1 MVKLVLCR
9 ILIQNKV
16 MYWLIESQD
25 QLEELYNSGFEEAF
39 VEIIPYSNKIHPV
52 ENGICAIYIRP
63 LNSTKGYIA
72 SIDHSETL
80 SLNIDEVKR
89 VIDKFK
95 RVYVRDK
102 KEFLHYFI
110 LKGLFDI
117 TLTQPTYIQE
127 YTQTHS
133 WFYQKYPNK
142 KDINRIIPIVKH
154 YEYCEKMFNDL
165 KSRINEPINE
175 FYNNRATVVFN
186 AIERSGLRVN
196 TEEFESRF
204 HLLDSEYVYTQ
215 FNFKT
220 LTTRPSNKFGGVNYA
235 ALNKENGDRKCF
247 IPRNDVL
254 FELDI
259 SAYHPTLLA
268 NLVGYDF
275 GDQDIHQAFAEMYGV
290 EYQKSKEL
298 TFKQLYG
305 GVFEQY
311 KNLEFFK
318 KVIAYTDDLWDT
330 FQYGGQ
336 IECPISKHIYKR
348 DELEDMKP
356 QKLLNY
362 VLQNLETSTN
372 VCMLWEIFKLLKGM
386 NTKLVL
392 YTYDSFL
399 FDLDKSEKQVI
410 KEIIKIFKNKKLQ
423 VKYSYGDTYDFK

>member
-1 MVKLVLCR
+1 
-9 ILIQNKV
+9 

-80 SLNIDEVKR
+80 SLDIDEVKR
-89 VIDKFK
+89 VLDKFK

-110 LKGLFDI
+110 LKGLYDI

-133 WFYQKYPNK
+133 WFYQKHPNK

-154 YEYCEKMFNDL
+154 YEYCEKTFEDL
-165 KSRINEPINE
+165 KDRINEPINE

-186 AIERSGLRVN
+186 AIERSGLRVDRK
-196 TEEFESRF
+196 EFESRF
-204 HLLDSEYVYTQ
+204 HLLDSEYVYSQ

-220 LTTRPSNKFGGVNYA
+220 LTTRPSNRFGGVNYA
-235 ALNKENGDRKCF
+235 AINKENGDRKCF

-290 EYQKSKEL
+290 DYKKAKEL

-318 KVIAYTDDLWDT
+318 KVTAYTDDLWDT
-330 FQYGGQ
+330 FQYGGS
-336 IECPISKHIYKR
+336 IECPISKHTYKR
-348 DELEDMKP
+348 SELEDMKP

-362 VLQNLETSTN
+362 VLQNLETAMN
-372 VCMLWEIFKLLKGM
+372 VCILWEVFRLLKGM

-399 FDLDKSEKQVI
+399 LDLDKSEKQVI
-410 KEIIKIFKNKKLQ
+410 KEMIKIFKNKKLQ
-423 VKYSYGDTYDFK
+423 VKYSYGNTYDFK

>member
-1 MVKLVLCR
+1 
-9 ILIQNKV
+9 
-16 MYWLIESQD
+16 
-25 QLEELYNSGFEEAF
+25 
-39 VEIIPYSNKIHPV
+39 
-52 ENGICAIYIRP
+52 
-63 LNSTKGYIA
+63 
-72 SIDHSETL
+72 L

-117 TLTQPTYIQE
+117 TLTHPPYIQE

-154 YEYCEKMFNDL
+154 YEYCEKTFEDL
-165 KSRINEPINE
+165 KDRIHEPINE

>member
-1 MVKLVLCR
+1 
-9 ILIQNKV
+9 
-16 MYWLIESQD
+16 MYWLIED
-25 QLEELYNSGFEEAF
+25 QNQLDELCNSGFEKAF
-39 VEIIPYSNKIHPV
+39 VELIPYSNKVHPV
-52 ENGICAIYIRP
+52 ENGICAVYIRP

-80 SLNIDEVKR
+80 SLDIDEVKR
-89 VIDKFK
+89 VISKFK
-95 RVYVRDK
+95 YVYVRDK

-117 TLTQPTYIQE
+117 TLTSPPYIQE
-127 YTQTHS
+127 LTQTHS
-133 WFYQKYPNK
+133 YFYQKYPNK

-154 YEYCEKMFNDL
+154 YEYCEKTFEDL
-165 KSRINEPINE
+165 KDRIHEPINN
-175 FYNNRATVVFN
+175 FYNDKTTVVFN
-186 AIERSGLRVN
+186 AIERSGLRIDRGLFV
-196 TEEFESRF
+196 SHF
-204 HLLDSEYVYTQ
+204 HDVDSDYVYTQ

-220 LTTRPSNKFGGVNYA
+220 LTGRPSNKFGGVNYA
-235 ALNKENGDRKCF
+235 AINKDNGDRQCF
-247 IPRNDVL
+247 IPRNDIL

-268 NLVGYDF
+268 NLVNYDF
-275 GDQDIHQAFAEMYGV
+275 GDKDIHSAFAEMYGV
-290 EYQKSKEL
+290 DYQKAKEL

-311 KNLEFFK
+311 KDLEFFK
-318 KVIAYTDDLWDT
+318 KVQVYTDELWANY
-330 FQYGGQ
+330 QENGW
-336 IECPISKHIYKR
+336 IESPISGHIFSE
-348 DELEDMKP
+348 DNLEDMKP

-372 VCMLWEIFKLLKGM
+372 VCILWEIFRLLKGK

-399 FDLDKSEKQVI
+399 LDLDKSEKQVI
-410 KEIIKIFKNKKLQ
+410 KEILEVFKKYKLQ

>member
-1 MVKLVLCR
+1 
-9 ILIQNKV
+9 
-16 MYWLIESQD
+16 MYWLIETED
-25 QLEELYNSGFEEAF
+25 QLNELSKFGYEEAF
-39 VEIIPYSNKIHPV
+39 VEIIPYSNSIHPV
-52 ENGICAIYIRP
+52 ENQVCAIYVKP
-63 LNSTKGYIA
+63 LKSKKGFLA

-80 SLNIDEVKR
+80 SLNIDNVIR
-89 VIDKFK
+89 VISNFK
-95 RVYVRDK
+95 RIYVRDK

-110 LKGLFDI
+110 LKGLYDI

-133 WFYQKYPNK
+133 WFYRQLPNK

-154 YEYCEKMFNDL
+154 YEYCEKTFEDL
-165 KSRINEPINE
+165 KDRINEPINE

-186 AIERSGLRVN
+186 AIEQSGLRVDRK
-196 TEEFESRF
+196 EFESRF
-204 HLLDSEYVYTQ
+204 HVLDSEYVYSQ

-220 LTTRPSNKFGGVNYA
+220 LTGRPANRFNGVNYA
-235 ALNKENGDRKCF
+235 AINKDNGDRKCF
-247 IPRNDVL
+247 IPRNDYL

-268 NLVGYDF
+268 NLIGYDF
-275 GDQDIHQAFAEMYGV
+275 GGRDIHQAFAEMYKV
-290 EYQKSKEL
+290 DYQKAKEL

-311 KNLEFFK
+311 KELEFFK
-318 KVIAYTDDLWDT
+318 KVQVYTDKLWEAY
-330 FQYGGQ
+330 QENGW
-336 IECPISKHIYKR
+336 IESPISGHMFS
-348 DELEDMKP
+348 EENLEDMKP

-372 VCMLWEIFKLLKGM
+372 VCILWEIFKLLRGK

-399 FDLDKSEKQVI
+399 FDLDESEKQVI
-410 KEIIKIFKNKKLQ
+410 KEILKVFKNKKLQ
-423 VKYSYGDTYDFK
+423 VKYSYGDTYDFR

>member
-1 MVKLVLCR
+1 
-9 ILIQNKV
+9 
-16 MYWLIESQD
+16 MYWLIENQN
-25 QLEELYNSGFEEAF
+25 QLDELYNSGFEKAF

-52 ENGICAIYIRP
+52 ENGVCAVYIRP

-80 SLNIDEVKR
+80 SLDIDEVKR

-95 RVYVRDK
+95 YVYVRDK

-117 TLTQPTYIQE
+117 TLNSPPYIQE

-154 YEYCEKMFNDL
+154 YEYCEKTFEDL
-165 KSRINEPINE
+165 KNRINEPIND
-175 FYNNRATVVFN
+175 FYNNKATVVFN

-196 TEEFESRF
+196 REEFESRF

-220 LTTRPSNKFGGVNYA
+220 LTGRPANKFGGVNYA
-235 ALNKENGDRKCF
+235 AINKDNGDRQCF
-247 IPRNDVL
+247 IPRNDIL

-275 GDQDIHQAFAEMYGV
+275 GDKDIHSAFAEMYGV
-290 EYQKSKEL
+290 DYQKAKEL

-311 KNLEFFK
+311 KDLEFFK
-318 KVIAYTDDLWDT
+318 KVQVYVEELWEE
-330 FQYGGQ
+330 FNNSGQ
-336 IECPISKHIYKR
+336 VIVPISRYCFKK
-348 DELEDMKP
+348 DKLENMNP

-362 VLQNLETSTN
+362 VLQNLETATN
-372 VCMLWEIFKLLKGM
+372 VRILWEIFRLLKGK

-399 FDLDKSEKQVI
+399 LDLDKNEKQVI
-410 KEIIKIFKNKKLQ
+410 KEILEVFKKHKLQ
-423 VKYSYGDTYDFK
+423 VKYSYGDNYDFE